1 MKKTL
6 LAGVMLAAFA
16 AAGSAS
22 AADLAVKAPYAPLA
36 PAFSWT
42 GFYIGAQAGGGAQ
55 FDTFTGKD
63 GVGALAGG
71 VLGYNYQITNAFV
84 VGIEGEGF
92 WSNIRSRSDFAS
104 LTPGGFSSNST
115 ETNQSFYDVAV
126 RFGYLRFERTMV
138 YGKVGAVWS
147 NQKYNYNDSNGSS
160 INGSWTTPGVLIGAG
175 FEHAITNN
183 WLLRWETDLLVFN
196 STDATF
202 NVGGTGFAPTT
213 QTVNSINVVSKLG
226 VSYKF

>member
-1 MKKTL
+1 MKKAQFASVV
-6 LAGVMLAAFA
+6 LATFA
-16 AAGSAS
+16 AGGAAS
-22 AADLAVKAPYAPLA
+22 AADLAVRAPYPVA

-55 FDTFTGKD
+55 FDSFTGKA
-63 GVGALAGG
+63 GVGGLAGG
-71 VLGYNYQITNAFV
+71 VIGYNYQVTNAFV

-92 WSNIRSRSDFAS
+92 WSDIRSRADLAN

-115 ETNQSFYDVAV
+115 ETNTAFYDVAV

-147 NQKYNYNDSNGSS
+147 NQKYNYSD
-160 INGSWTTPGVLIGAG
+160 INGNTINSTWTTPGVLIGGG

-183 WLLRWETDLLVFN
+183 WLARWETDLLVFDA
-196 STDATF
+196 TDATF
-202 NVGGTGFAPTT
+202 NVGGTGFTPTR
-213 QTVNSINVVSKLG
+213 QTVNSINVLSKLG
-226 VSYKF
+226 ISYKF

>member
-1 MKKTL
+1 M
-6 LAGVMLAAFA
+6 
-16 AAGSAS
+16 
-22 AADLAVKAPYAPLA
+22 
-36 PAFSWT
+36 
-42 GFYIGAQAGGGAQ
+42 
-55 FDTFTGKD
+55 
-63 GVGALAGG
+63 
-71 VLGYNYQITNAFV
+71 
-84 VGIEGEGF
+84 
-92 WSNIRSRSDFAS
+92 
-104 LTPGGFSSNST
+104 
-115 ETNQSFYDVAV
+115 AV

-183 WLLRWETDLLVFN
+183 WLLRWETDLLVFD